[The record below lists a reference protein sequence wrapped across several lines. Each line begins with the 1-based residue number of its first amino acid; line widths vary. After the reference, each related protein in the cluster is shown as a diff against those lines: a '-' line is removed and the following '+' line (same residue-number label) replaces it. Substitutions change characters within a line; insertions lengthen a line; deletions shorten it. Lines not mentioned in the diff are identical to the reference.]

1 MKAKPEYRNRERTQV
16 AVLDELVD
24 RADDGMSVLELRAA
38 VEAEI
43 DDLEEALSTLKADRL
58 IVVETDGSETLIK
71 PDERVIPDDPTEEDD
86 EQSIGEWL
94 RDQFPF

>member
-71 PDERVIPDDPTEEDD
+71 PDERVIPDNPTEEDD

-94 RDQFPF
+94 RERFPF

>member
-43 DDLEEALSTLKADRL
+43 DDLEEALSTLKEDRL

-71 PDERVIPDDPTEEDD
+71 PDERVIPDDPTEEDN

-94 RDQFPF
+94 RDRFPF